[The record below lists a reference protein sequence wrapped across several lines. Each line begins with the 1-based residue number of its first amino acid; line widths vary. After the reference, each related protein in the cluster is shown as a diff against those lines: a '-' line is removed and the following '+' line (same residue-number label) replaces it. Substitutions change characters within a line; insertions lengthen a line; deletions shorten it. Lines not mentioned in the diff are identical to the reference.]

1 MLKSI
6 LKLKTNKL
14 LKPLLNDMKE
24 NNEIV
29 QNKQNCL
36 DFTVVPLVR
45 VQKQI

>member
-1 MLKSI
+1 MLKLV

-24 NNEIV
+24 NNEIA

-36 DFTVVPLVR
+36 GFIVAPLVR
-45 VQKQI
+45 VEKQI